1 MEHRDRSGQLSVQTG
16 DLRLLPR
23 AGWIETGNDP
33 VGHADITMSPE
44 GYPQWVIAYEP
55 HQDPDR
61 PVPDP
66 AAPLL
71 PNQIDR

>member
-1 MEHRDRSGQLSVQTG
+1 
-16 DLRLLPR
+16 
-23 AGWIETGNDP
+23 
-33 VGHADITMSPE
+33 MSPE

-61 PVPDP
+61 PISDP
-66 AAPLL
+66 AAPLS